1 MIKVRVPATTAN
13 IGPGFDCVGC
23 ALSMFAEFTF
33 TKSDEI
39 QIEGCPEK
47 YRNEDNLVL
56 KSFYYTLD
64 YLGKEHFPVKIVID
78 CPIPEARGLGSS
90 SACIVAGVV
99 GAEQM
104 MGAHLSDE
112 ELLSLCTKMEGHPDN
127 VAPAIFGGLVGGFTD
142 DEKTTPVIF
151 GTSRKWNMVTVIPNY
166 HVRTEDARKAIKWD
180 IELKT
185 SIYNTSHILGFVK
198 AIETGDAPMAKKAC
212 KDKIHEPYR
221 KALIKDYD
229 AVRNMCD
236 EENTVAFFISGS
248 GSTMIAML
256 DDLDRSI
263 ELCSRLQEAFPE
275 FEVKNLKIS
284 REGVT
289 SFVVEDGR

>member
-33 TKSDEI
+33 SKSDRVI
-39 QIEGCPEK
+39 IEGCPEK

-56 KSFYYTLD
+56 KSFNYTLESV
-64 YLGKEHFPVKIVID
+64 GVTPFPVKIVID

-104 MGAHLSDE
+104 IGATFSDE
-112 ELLSLCTKMEGHPDN
+112 MILSLCTRMEGHPDN

-142 DEKTTPVIF
+142 DEMTTPVLY
-151 GTSRKWNMVTVIPNY
+151 GTSRKWNMVTVIPDY

-180 IELKT
+180 ISLHT
-185 SIYNTSHILGFVK
+185 SIYNTGHILGLVK
-198 AIETGDAPMAKKAC
+198 AIETGDADMARKAC

-229 AVRNMCD
+229 DVKKLCD
-236 EENTVAFFISGS
+236 EEDSVAFFISGS

-256 DDLDRSI
+256 DDLDRSV
-263 ELCSRLQEAFPE
+263 ELSNRLQAAYPH

-289 SFVVEDGR
+289 SFVVDD

>member
-33 TKSDEI
+33 TKAERTTI
-39 QIEGCPEK
+39 LGCPEQ

-56 KSFYYTLD
+56 KAFNYTLAQM
-64 YLGKEHFPVKIVID
+64 GVTPFPVRIEID

-104 MGAHLSDE
+104 MGATFSDDQ
-112 ELLSLCTKMEGHPDN
+112 LLSLCTTMEGHPDN

-142 DEKTTPVIF
+142 DSVTTPVIY
-151 GTSRKWNMVTVIPNY
+151 GVSRKWNMVTVIPDY
-166 HVRTEDARKAIKWD
+166 HVRTEEARKVIRWD
-180 IELKT
+180 IDLKT
-185 SIYNTSHILGFVK
+185 SIYNTGHILGLVK
-198 AIETGDAPMAKKAC
+198 AIETGDAEMARKAC

-229 AVRNMCD
+229 DVRKLC
-236 EENTVAFFISGS
+236 EEEDSVAFFISGS

-256 DDLDRSI
+256 DDLNRSV
-263 ELCSRLQEAFPE
+263 ELCNRLQAAYPH
-275 FEVKNLKIS
+275 FEVRNLKIS

-289 SFVVEDGR
+289 SFIVDDK

>member
-33 TKSDEI
+33 TKSDVTV
-39 QIEGCPEK
+39 IEGCPEK

-56 KSFYYTLD
+56 KSFNYALECMD
-64 YLGKEHFPVKIVID
+64 VKPFPVKIVID

-99 GAEQM
+99 GAQQM
-104 MGAHLSDE
+104 VGVTLSDE
-112 ELLSLCTKMEGHPDN
+112 VLLSICTKMEGHPDN

-142 DEKTTPVIF
+142 GEMTTPVLY
-151 GTSRKWNMVTVIPNY
+151 GSSRKWNMVTVIPDY
-166 HVRTEDARKAIKWD
+166 HVRTEDARKVIKWD

-185 SIYNTSHILGFVK
+185 SIYNTSHILGLVK
-198 AIETGDAPMAKKAC
+198 AIETGDADMARKAC
-212 KDKIHEPYR
+212 RDKIHEPYR
-221 KALIKDYD
+221 KALIRDYED
-229 AVRNMCD
+229 VKKLC
-236 EENTVAFFISGS
+236 EEEDSVAFFISGS

-256 DDLDRSI
+256 DDLDRSVA
-263 ELCSRLQEAFPE
+263 LCKRLQQAYPQ

-289 SFVVEDGR
+289 SFVVKD